1 MNKLKKIFLAVA
13 ISMLGVSVT
22 NSALADE
29 ASFRE
34 MIKLNEALNAHD
46 VIEHPKLNADGKLYY
61 FKAITKSIVEKDKN
75 GDTLLLASSNS
86 GPLLLFINDTF
97 PEITD
102 GKLPK
107 TEQYLRNL
115 YKYIAD
121 NVALDK
127 EYLVVG
133 LYVDNQEEKGSLY
146 PIFAPLYIDTKN
158 GDFNQTIDFEA
169 EKRKYKE
176 EQERERLKAEEARLK
191 AEEAKKEQ
199 QQAAPVQ
206 SEQDYCKQSFEEGN
220 MVGMTECTEE
230 ELSKEDKRL
239 NAEYK
244 AVMSKLDLA
253 QKKELRTKQR
263 AWIKARDQKCKLEED
278 SGQAGMLNHVSC
290 LNEWTKKRAD
300 ELAAMR

>member
-13 ISMLGVSVT
+13 ISMLGVSAANT
-22 NSALADE
+22 ALADE
-29 ASFRE
+29 TSYKE
-34 MIKLNEALNAHD
+34 MIRINNAQD
-46 VIEHPKLNADGKLYY
+46 GEDIAEYPKLRGDNKLY
-61 FKAITKSIVEKDKN
+61 FFQARITSTIED
-75 GDTLLLASSNS
+75 GSSGLLLSAQVEGN
-86 GPLLLFINDTF
+86 P
-97 PEITD
+97 
-102 GKLPK
+102 
-107 TEQYLRNL
+107 
-115 YKYIAD
+115 
-121 NVALDK
+121 VALVILKPDADTK
-127 EYLVVG
+127 KALAPHLQELYQYVIANLGIGKKVNVVG
-133 LYVDNQEEKGSLY
+133 TYQTNMELGKKIPVFLVSYLDNLRGERFNKVIDVQEAMKTPAKANTESPSLPPAEPKQEETQS
-146 PIFAPLYIDTKN
+146 P
-158 GDFNQTIDFEA
+158 
-169 EKRKYKE
+169 
-176 EQERERLKAEEARLK
+176 
-191 AEEAKKEQ
+191 
-199 QQAAPVQ
+199 AA

-244 AVMSKLDLA
+244 AVMSKLDTA

>member
-1 MNKLKKIFLAVA
+1 MNKLKKIFLAAA

-29 ASFRE
+29 ASYKE
-34 MIKLNEALNAHD
+34 MIKLNGAQNGSEI
-46 VIEHPKLNADGKLYY
+46 VEHPRLKPDNKNYFFTLKVDGQKKPTSVGPVFLAFANSKPVYLQFVYPKYFEIDKSKLKQEYFTDLYNFVMDNMVFNKEY
-61 FKAITKSIVEKDKN
+61 QVVGTYAGNI
-75 GDTLLLASSNS
+75 
-86 GPLLLFINDTF
+86 PLLDSPVPLIYVLYMDTANGSFNRVINVRD
-97 PEITD
+97 PE
-102 GKLPK
+102 PK
-107 TEQYLRNL
+107 
-115 YKYIAD
+115 
-121 NVALDK
+121 
-127 EYLVVG
+127 
-133 LYVDNQEEKGSLY
+133 QEEAQS
-146 PIFAPLYIDTKN
+146 P
-158 GDFNQTIDFEA
+158 
-169 EKRKYKE
+169 
-176 EQERERLKAEEARLK
+176 
-191 AEEAKKEQ
+191 
-199 QQAAPVQ
+199 AA

-244 AVMSKLDLA
+244 AVMSKLDPA